1 MNEMMSVLEKMSSLE
16 IAERTGKEHK
26 HVLRDIRTM
35 IDQLG
40 SPNLDSN
47 QYQVVIGNNNK
58 TYEILL
64 DKELTL
70 VLATGYNVPLRL
82 KIIKRWQEL
91 EAVQDKPVM
100 DELEM
105 VIASAQHIITVR
117 KEQKEQSLRL
127 SELEW
132 TFTCNQIQS
141 DCGFI

>member
-1 MNEMMSVLEKMSSLE
+1 MSVLEKMSSLE